1 VREYSA
7 TILVQSVDGKTTVT
21 WRSMFKRKDPANPG
35 APGQDDKAAKEA
47 ITGIFK
53 AGLENLKKISEK

>member
-1 VREYSA
+1 
-7 TILVQSVDGKTTVT
+7 
-21 WRSMFKRKDPANPG
+21 MFKRKDPANPG